1 MEENNNEYKDLEE
14 PKKQKGKTNF
24 DFGKSLNE
32 TKGILKD
39 AIIRPHSVVKSNH
52 TIGIETSAMILLL
65 LSIIIG
71 VCNFLFLKFGF
82 DGLMSMFTEV
92 GIMSFITGTFAWII
106 TFAIGYFS
114 LYALLT
120 YFGNAKPSHRELL
133 TKYAVV
139 NIPFAAIF
147 CLVIL
152 FFGFLMIDLFV
163 ITYVFALMLYG
174 VIHIYLFLVHTN
186 EPKFD
191 LYWTIAGYLLV
202 LTVVTYMLT
211 GIDFSSF

>member
-1 MEENNNEYKDLEE
+1 MDNENNNAYKVEKE
-14 PKKQKGKTNF
+14 RNNKTNF
-24 DFGKSLNE
+24 DFGKSITE

-52 TIGIETSAMILLL
+52 IIGIETSALILFL

-71 VCNFLFLKFGF
+71 LCNFLFFKFGF
-82 DGLMSMFTEV
+82 DGLMSMFTEI
-92 GIMSFITGTFAWII
+92 GIMFFITGTLSWII
-106 TFAIGYFS
+106 TFAVGYLS
-114 LYALLT
+114 LYALLAF
-120 YFGNAKPSHRELL
+120 FGNAKFSHHELL

-163 ITYVFALMLYG
+163 ITYFFAIMLYG
-174 VIHIYLFLVHTN
+174 VIHIYLFLVHIN
-186 EPKFD
+186 KPKFD
-191 LYWTIAGYLLV
+191 LYWTMAGYLLI

-211 GIDFSSF
+211 GIDLGSF

>member
-1 MEENNNEYKDLEE
+1 MEEENNSDNSDQ
-14 PKKQKGKTNF
+14 PKELKSKSNF
-24 DFGKSLNE
+24 DFGKSINE

-52 TIGIETSAMILLL
+52 IIGIETSAMILLI

-71 VCNFLFLKFGF
+71 ICNFIFFKFGF
-82 DGLMSMFTEV
+82 DGLLSMFTEI
-92 GIMSFITGTFAWII
+92 GIMFLITGTFSWII

-120 YFGNAKPSHRELL
+120 FFGDAKLSHRELL
-133 TKYAVV
+133 TKYVVV
-139 NIPFAAIF
+139 NIPFAAVF

-152 FFGFLMIDLFV
+152 FFGFLLIDLFV

-174 VIHIYLFLVHTN
+174 VIHIYLFLVHVKK
-186 EPKFD
+186 PKFD
-191 LYWTIAGYLLV
+191 LYWTMAGYLLV
-202 LTVVTYMLT
+202 LTIVTYYLN
-211 GIDFSSF
+211 GIDFGSF